1 MTLIKTKDLILRHVK
16 LSDSKIL
23 FEIEIDKENIK
34 NMMSYSDNIEAIKDS
49 IKQNIKEYKKSKPHE
64 ELIMIETSEGVAG
77 YISIHGL
84 NKPYIEH
91 KAQISYALHP
101 NFRGKGITTKA
112 VNLITKYAFKKYNLK
127 RIEASCRTFNKA
139 SARILE
145 KCGYV
150 LEGIHK
156 KDLKKNGKYLDNMYF
171 AYVK

>member
-1 MTLIKTKDLILRHVK
+1 MTIIKTKELVLRHVR
-16 LSDSKIL
+16 LSDAKVL
-23 FEIEIDKENIK
+23 FDIEIDEENVK
-34 NMMSYSDNIEAIKDS
+34 NMMSYTDNIEEVKKS
-49 IKQNIKEYKKSKPHE
+49 IRENIKEYKKSKPNE
-64 ELIMIETSEGVAG
+64 ELIIIEMPEGVAG

-84 NKPYIEH
+84 NKPYVEH

-101 NFRGKGITTKA
+101 DFRGKGITTKA
-112 VNLITKYAFKKYNLK
+112 VNLVTKYALKKYNLK

-139 SARILE
+139 SARVLE
-145 KCGYV
+145 KAGYT